1 MDEILASR
9 MPPIEDAALPAAPL
23 RRLVFAGFVLTG
35 VATTIL
41 GPILPYLSARW
52 SLNDSQAGFFFTAQ
66 FLGSLSGVGAF
77 SLFSRRLGMRAVL
90 LAGYLL
96 MIAGVALLGS
106 PAHPVALLGMFLA
119 GVSLGLVITAS
130 NLMVA
135 AGPMAGRAAILSL
148 LNVAWGVGAVLC
160 PFLVATAA
168 PRTGLQ
174 AFLLLLAGA
183 VAILFLSL
191 AASRAPRYAVP
202 SAAPLAAASPE
213 NMHCFAALAS
223 LALLFFL
230 YVGAENALGGW
241 AASYAQRL
249 ASGHPHSAQLT
260 PALFWGT
267 LLFGRIAAPA
277 LLQRV

>member
-1 MDEILASR
+1 MDETRASR
-9 MPPIEDAALPAAPL
+9 MPPTEDAALPAAPL

-35 VATTIL
+35 VITTIL

-135 AGPMAGRAAILSL
+135 AGQMEIGRAH
-148 LNVAWGVGAVLC
+148 V
-160 PFLVATAA
+160 
-168 PRTGLQ
+168 
-174 AFLLLLAGA
+174 
-183 VAILFLSL
+183 
-191 AASRAPRYAVP
+191 
-202 SAAPLAAASPE
+202 
-213 NMHCFAALAS
+213 
-223 LALLFFL
+223 
-230 YVGAENALGGW
+230 
-241 AASYAQRL
+241 
-249 ASGHPHSAQLT
+249 
-260 PALFWGT
+260 
-267 LLFGRIAAPA
+267 
-277 LLQRV
+277 